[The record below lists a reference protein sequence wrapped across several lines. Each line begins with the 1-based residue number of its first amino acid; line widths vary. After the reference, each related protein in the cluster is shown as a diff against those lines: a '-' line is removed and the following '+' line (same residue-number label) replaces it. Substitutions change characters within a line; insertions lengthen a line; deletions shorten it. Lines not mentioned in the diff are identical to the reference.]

1 MSDIDPQEFGRL
13 QAQVETL
20 IASDREKT
28 ELLKT
33 LSDNVTAMRLEMTET
48 MAQAMGGQPGT
59 VQMELNVTDFS
70 TAQRVVDAV
79 NRRFGYSTA
88 QVTLPMPRL
97 TCCPSNTWIH
107 LRPQNLLTFLLWIQ
121 PNLWKVKFKN

>member
-33 LSDNVTAMRLEMTET
+33 LSDNVTAMRLEMAET
-48 MAQAMGGQPGT
+48 MAQAKGG
-59 VQMELNVTDFS
+59 
-70 TAQRVVDAV
+70 
-79 NRRFGYSTA
+79 
-88 QVTLPMPRL
+88 
-97 TCCPSNTWIH
+97 
-107 LRPQNLLTFLLWIQ
+107 
-121 PNLWKVKFKN
+121 WKVLTAMVTASASVGGVITWMLTHLTGRGSP